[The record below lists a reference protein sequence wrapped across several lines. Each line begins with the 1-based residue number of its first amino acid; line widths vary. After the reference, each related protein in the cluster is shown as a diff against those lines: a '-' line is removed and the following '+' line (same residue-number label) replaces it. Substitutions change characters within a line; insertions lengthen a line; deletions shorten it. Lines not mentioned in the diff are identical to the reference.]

1 MCDVVSRA
9 APGGLVMGSVVALGN
24 FDGVHLG
31 HQAVL
36 RRAVEEGRRR
46 GSRVVAATF
55 HPHPRVVLT
64 PGAQPRLLTTLELRR
79 EALLRYGADEVW
91 AIRFD
96 EELSRKSPEEFVRDV
111 LVGEIGAE
119 AVVVGENFRFGH
131 RAVGDVGDLERIMRR
146 SGGEAYAVPVRSED
160 GEAGISSTR
169 IRELVAGGEVEEAAK
184 LLGRPYLLR
193 GEVVVG
199 EKRGRSIGFPTANVL
214 PDTAVVVPGRG
225 VYAGFVRVRK
235 DLHAAATN
243 VGVAPTF
250 EGRESRVEAHLLG
263 FEGDLYGRVVDVS
276 FVRRIRP
283 EKRFSGVDELRAQ
296 IARDV
301 EEARRITNDT
311 MCCMW

>member
-1 MCDVVSRA
+1 
-9 APGGLVMGSVVALGN
+9 VVALGN

-36 RRAVEEGRRR
+36 RRAVEEGRER
-46 GSRVVAATF
+46 GVRVVAATF
-55 HPHPRVVLT
+55 DPHPRAVLW
-64 PGAQPRLLTTLELRR
+64 PGEQPKLPTTLELRR
-79 EALLRYGADEVW
+79 EALLRFGADEVW

-96 EELSRKSPEEFVRDV
+96 EELSKKSPGDFVRDV
-111 LVGEIGAE
+111 LLGEIGAE

-131 RAVGDVGDLERIMRR
+131 RAAGHFEDLGRIMR
-146 SGGEAYAVPVRSED
+146 SYGGDAYAVPIRSCGA
-160 GEAGISSTR
+160 GERGISSTR
-169 IRELVAGGEVEEAAK
+169 IRALISGGEVEEAAQ

-199 EKRGRSIGFPTANVL
+199 DRRGRSIGFPTANVL
-214 PDTAVVVPGRG
+214 PDPALVVPARG
-225 VYAGFVRVRK
+225 VYAGFVYVGK
-235 DLHAAATN
+235 ECYAACTN

-250 EGRESRVEAHLLG
+250 ERRESRVEAYLLD

-283 EKRFSGVDELRAQ
+283 EKRFGGIEELKEQ

-301 EEARRITNDT
+301 DEARRITNDT
-311 MCCMW
+311 F

>member
-1 MCDVVSRA
+1 
-9 APGGLVMGSVVALGN
+9 
-24 FDGVHLG
+24 
-31 HQAVL
+31 L
-36 RRAVEEGRRR
+36 RRAVEEGRSR
-46 GSRVVAATF
+46 GDRVVAATF

-64 PGAQPRLLTTLELRR
+64 PGSQPKLLTTLELRR
-79 EALLRYGADEVW
+79 EALLRYGVDDVW

-131 RAVGDVGDLERIMRR
+131 RAAGDIGDLERLMRR
-146 SGGEAYAVPVRSED
+146 FGGEAYAVPVRSED

-169 IRELVAGGEVEEAAK
+169 IRQLVAGGEVEEAAR
-184 LLGRPYLLR
+184 LLGRPYVLR

-199 EKRGRSIGFPTANVL
+199 EKRGRHLGFPTANVL
-214 PDTAVVVPGRG
+214 PDAAVVVPGRG
-225 VYAGFVRVRK
+225 VYAGFARVGK

-250 EGRESRVEAHLLG
+250 QGREGRVEAHLLD
-263 FEGDLYGRVVDVS
+263 FEGDLYGLVVDVS

-283 EKRFSGVDELRAQ
+283 EMRFSGVDELRAQ

-311 MCCMW
+311 ICCMW